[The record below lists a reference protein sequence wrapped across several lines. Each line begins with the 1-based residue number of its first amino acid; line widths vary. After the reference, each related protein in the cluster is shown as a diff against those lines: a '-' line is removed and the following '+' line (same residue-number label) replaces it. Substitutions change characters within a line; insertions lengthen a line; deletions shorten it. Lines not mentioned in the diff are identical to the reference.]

1 MKIMKLKKIVVA
13 CQAAVITM
21 VTSVAVSTQASDVE
35 LYKAPQKSKTTIM
48 FMIDVSGSMTDK
60 DGGTVSRI
68 DSVKTGMT
76 KLLQGDAAANPAIAP
91 LADNLIIGLSEFSS
105 PNRNGPFGRMKLEAR
120 PLGEVSILSASSPVF
135 KTVESF
141 TVPENRT
148 ITETRTWGAVN
159 QTRTQTG
166 TRLRNCRT
174 TDGTS
179 TGGTRWCNVSTVS
192 SWQPTDA
199 NTGWSTNLN
208 TGSSGGGT
216 WTSNNPGWNGG
227 SSSST
232 GVAST
237 ECTAW
242 QFSAPYN
249 CTTWATTTKTASNF
263 GTVTSTLDTS
273 TTNYGAVSDGS
284 RSAQVDG
291 APVLGSAVNNNDASC
306 TSNAA
311 DCQRTQKRSAQ
322 VTSIRTYTQS
332 RTGSYTVTTT
342 YYGVVTQTHRQK
354 MQRAVDALV
363 ANGGTPTGYAFAEV
377 AAYMMGQSTAG
388 VASAGS
394 ASGFVPNNGDISGAT
409 NYTKPSAINEDTNQR
424 EFTVDSSKQCNTQG
438 IYFLTDGAPT
448 YYDSDGNN
456 VRDQYKKSVLEA
468 FMKKSLGTKA
478 ASFSC
483 GNDSTLG
490 KYTNNY
496 SSSSNMPRPNG
507 WDCIGA
513 YTKAL
518 LEPTLNPAGVKIKT
532 AVVGFGNEFSNKS
545 TSDEKDA
552 DGWGNLGEGGSY
564 TGRDSTAVVASVLA
578 FLKKLQKYIAP
589 VTTGSVT
596 IPVDN
601 LDTQNIQPW
610 GYFPQFDPAPNAKV
624 TTWVGNLKKYQV
636 VDNVL
641 KDQDNANV
649 MIASGTKKGESV
661 DNPNDFWADQNITK
675 VITKIE
681 KVNNI
686 DTEVD
691 YTVRVG
697 GALSRLLLGSAT
709 TTGTNPVTL
718 ERAIFTD
725 RRISLAN
732 DNATYVAN
740 PIDKGDLLKI
750 STADFKSNNPANN
763 FSYDARRG
771 YLAALFGYDV
781 TKAMASGLTQAS
793 NTAFNN
799 FLIQSNATLRQMGAV
814 MHSKPILITQKGT
827 TQYDEKTETISYVDR
842 DDLIAFGTTQGL
854 LHVVRAGKSATDSDA
869 GKEVFVFVPNEM
881 VDRQAQATGFLT
893 QESQDPT
900 LRYGIDGQWTA
911 YTEYATKAGEKTNEP
926 VVSVASANG
935 GKQWL
940 YGGLRMGGKSYYS
953 LDLSDV
959 TSAGGTPKL
968 KFRINPTGAC
978 SASNGIG
985 CMGQSWSKPSIAW
998 VNWQGKRKLVMFVG
1012 GGYDTNYENSA
1023 DYVPS
1028 SGNIDEGAGVY
1039 MFDANDGSLL
1049 WWASANAGSSN
1060 TSTNKT
1066 YAADMKRSVVSSIKT
1081 VDNNSDG
1088 LVDHLYF
1095 GDLGGQVWRVD
1106 LNGSTKAGVETDGE
1120 NFAIRT
1126 VRILDMSGATK
1137 PPRFYN
1143 TPAFTIHS
1151 VPSGGLFAAVSI
1163 GSGNLSYPMSATTN
1177 DDDGVYV
1184 VYDKDVIRR
1193 NLPVLVDSELYTKDV
1208 KPSGVSG
1215 NNLVKNTNG
1224 ATETKLS
1231 NGGWYYPLGT
1241 KKRILNDSVAIDSDL
1256 YVSIFDSSKDINDV
1270 DCYGGVRGE
1279 SNSKLFC
1286 LPYGDGN
1293 CKPADNGPGSGPG
1306 GGADE
1311 NFLGKGNVGISFGGI
1326 NRDRSMV
1333 LNLTPDKTPR
1343 KYTGKTKFVSQRWYE
1358 R

>member
-13 CQAAVITM
+13 CQTAAMTM

-35 LYKAPQKSKTTIM
+35 LYKAPQTSETTIM
-48 FMIDVSGSMTDK
+48 FMVDVSGSMTST
-60 DGGTVSRI
+60 DGGSVSRI
-68 DSVKTGMT
+68 NSVKNGMT
-76 KLLQGDAAANPAIAP
+76 KLLQGDAAAGIAP
-91 LADNLIIGLSEFSS
+91 LPDKLVTGLSEFSS
-105 PNRNGPFGRMKLEAR
+105 SGQANGPFGRIKLEAR
-120 PLGEVSILSASSPVF
+120 ALGEETALPGSRPIFQTQQTFTQPATR
-135 KTVESF
+135 TVTQS
-141 TVPENRT
+141 
-148 ITETRTWGAVN
+148 RTWGSTT
-159 QTRTQTG
+159 QTRTLTG
-166 TRLRNCRT
+166 TRTKTCGFIIKN
-174 TDGTS
+174 
-179 TGGTRWCNVSTVS
+179 WCDVSTVTNWTNPS
-192 SWQPTDA
+192 
-199 NTGWSTNLN
+199 WSTETNN
-208 TGSSGGGT
+208 SSGGSWSDSNTPDWTLTGSGT
-216 WTSNNPGWNGG
+216 PTSSAINPKECITWSNN
-227 SSSST
+227 S
-232 GVAST
+232 
-237 ECTAW
+237 
-242 QFSAPYN
+242 PYN
-249 CTTWATTTKTASNF
+249 CTQWANTTKTIADFDALTPQTAS
-263 GTVTSTLDTS
+263 STPS
-273 TTNYGAVSDGS
+273 FTNIAQLGSYSPQQDLPISYGPVSDS
-284 RSAQVDG
+284 
-291 APVLGSAVNNNDASC
+291 ASC
-306 TSNAA
+306 TNNSANCKN
-311 DCQRTQKRSAQ
+311 DQRRTATI
-322 VTSIRTYTQS
+322 TSTRTYTQS
-332 RTGSYTVTTT
+332 ATGSYTVTTT
-342 YYGVVTQTHRQK
+342 YYGTAKETHRKK
-354 MQRAVDALV
+354 MLRAVNGLAPD
-363 ANGGTPTGYAFAEV
+363 GGTPTAYAYAEI
-377 AAYMMGQSTAG
+377 AAYLMGQTTAG
-388 VASAGS
+388 VTNATTM
-394 ASGFVPNNGDISGAT
+394 SGFVANTTNISGAT
-409 NYTKPSAINEDTNQR
+409 NYINPASI
-424 EFTVDSSKQCNTQG
+424 SSTKQCNTQG

-448 YYDSDGNN
+448 YYKDMGNAPN
-456 VRDQYKKSVLEA
+456 QYRRDVLEA
-468 FMKKSLGTKA
+468 FMKKSLGSKA
-478 ASFSC
+478 SSFSC
-483 GNDSTLG
+483 SNTSTLG
-490 KYTNNY
+490 NYTSGY
-496 SSSSNMPRPNG
+496 TSGMATPNG

-513 YTKAL
+513 YAKAL
-518 LEPTLNPAGVKIKT
+518 LDPALNPAGVKIKT
-532 AVVGFGNEFSNKS
+532 AVVGFGSDFSSKRS
-545 TSDEKDA
+545 SDEKDA
-552 DGWGNLGEGGSY
+552 DKWGVLGEGGSY
-564 TGRDSTAVVASVLA
+564 IGNNDQDVINSVLA
-578 FLKKLQKYIAP
+578 FLKKLQKYIPP

-649 MIASGTKKGESV
+649 MITSGTKKGESV
-661 DNPNDFWADQNITK
+661 DNPNDYWADQSITK

-681 KVNNI
+681 TVNNV
-686 DTEVD
+686 DKEVD

-697 GALSRLLLGSAT
+697 GALSRLILGSAT

-725 RRISLAN
+725 RKISLAN

-740 PIDKGDLLKI
+740 PIENGDLLKI
-750 STADFKSNNPANN
+750 STTDLKNNNATNN
-763 FSYDARRG
+763 FSYDSKRG

-827 TQYDEKTETISYVDR
+827 TKYDEKTETISYDDR

-881 VDRQAQATGFLT
+881 IENQSAGFLT
-893 QESQDPT
+893 QESQDPA
-900 LRYGIDGQWTA
+900 LQYGIDGQWTA
-911 YTEYATKAGEKTNEP
+911 YTEYATKAGTKTNEP

-968 KFRINPTGAC
+968 KFRINPTGTC
-978 SASNGIG
+978 SASNGLG

-1023 DYVPS
+1023 DYLPS
-1028 SGNIDEGAGVY
+1028 SSYIDQGAGVY

-1049 WWASANAGSSN
+1049 WWTSANAGSSN
-1060 TSTNKT
+1060 TAANKT

-1081 VDNNSDG
+1081 VDRNSDG

-1106 LNGSTKAGVETDGE
+1106 LNASTKAGVATDGE
-1120 NFAIRT
+1120 NFATRV
-1126 VRILDMSGATK
+1126 VRILDMSGETK

-1151 VPSGGLFAAVSI
+1151 VPSGGLFAAISI
-1163 GSGNLSYPMSATTN
+1163 GSGNVSYPMSATTN
-1177 DDDGVYV
+1177 DADAVYV
-1184 VYDKDVIRR
+1184 VYDKDVTRR
-1193 NLPVLVDSELYTKDV
+1193 NLPVLAESELYTHDI
-1208 KPSGVSG
+1208 KPGG
-1215 NNLVKNTNG
+1215 ETGKKLVKNTSG
-1224 ATETKLS
+1224 TVETALS

-1241 KKRILNDSVAIDSDL
+1241 QKRILNDSVAIDSDL
-1256 YVSIFDSSKDINDV
+1256 YVSIFDSSKDIEDV

-1286 LPYGDGN
+1286 LPYGDAA
-1293 CKPADNGPGSGPG
+1293 CKPVSSGSGSG
-1306 GGADE
+1306 SGDDE
-1311 NFLGKGNVGISFGGI
+1311 IFLGKGNVGISFGGI
-1326 NRDRSMV
+1326 NRDRGMV
-1333 LNLTPDKTPR
+1333 LNLATDKTLR
-1343 KYTGKTKFVSQRWYE
+1343 KYKGKTKFVSQRWYE